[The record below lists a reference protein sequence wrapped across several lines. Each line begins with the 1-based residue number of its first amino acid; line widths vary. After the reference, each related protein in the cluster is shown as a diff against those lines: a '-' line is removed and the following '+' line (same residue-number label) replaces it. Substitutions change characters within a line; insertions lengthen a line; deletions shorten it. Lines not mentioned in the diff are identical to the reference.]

1 MSIPSPVSTS
11 RISLHDLALMTS
23 NPTLT
28 RPQLRRQL
36 RKARRAL
43 TPGQQ
48 RAAAL
53 GLYRQLAQH
62 PLFRRARH
70 ISLYLPMDGEIDP
83 RLLLRAAQRRGKA
96 TYLPVLDAWPRT
108 KMVFQRVRPGEKFIP
123 NRFRIPEPRIN
134 RARQRRIWALDLIL
148 MPLVGFDDEG
158 GRLGMGGGFYDRS
171 LAYLARRKTW
181 KKPLLLG
188 LAHECQKVERLAQ
201 ASWDVPLQGTV
212 SDSRWYLAQQE
223 EEK

>member
-1 MSIPSPVSTS
+1 
-11 RISLHDLALMTS
+11 MTS

-43 TPGQQ
+43 SPGQQ
-48 RAAAL
+48 RAAAR

-70 ISLYLPMDGEIDP
+70 VSLYLPMDGEIDP

-96 TYLPVLDAWPRT
+96 TYLPVLNAWPRT
-108 KMVFQRVRPGEKFIP
+108 RMVFQRVRPGEKFIP

-134 RARQRRIWALDLIL
+134 RALQRRIWALDLIL

-181 KKPLLLG
+181 KKPRLLG

-212 SDSRWYLAQQE
+212 SDKRWYLAQQE
-223 EEK
+223 EK